1 MDFDADLLDGFPVT
15 SYTTVKGDA
24 TAEIEIKKSRFIGR
38 VAHVENEQAA
48 RDIIEQERSKH
59 PKARHWCTAF
69 VLDPD
74 SRTQRCNDD
83 GEPSGTAGI
92 PMLDV
97 LTGNQLTFVVAV
109 VTRYFGGTL
118 LGAGGLVR
126 AYGAATSAALEGL
139 TRVTRQLVVPVTVTL
154 DYAQAEVAKAKCEQH
169 GWAVI
174 DAQYAQAV
182 TLTFG
187 VAPAEVEEMAAV
199 LADLSAGQAHAV
211 AGEPMYA

>member
-38 VAHVENEQAA
+38 VAHIENEQAA
-48 RDIIEQERSKH
+48 REVIEQERSKH

-74 SRTQRCNDD
+74 ARTQRCNDD

-97 LTGNQLTFVVAV
+97 LAGNQLTYVVAV

-139 TRVTRQLVVPVTVTL
+139 TRVTRQLVVPVTVSL
-154 DYAQAEVAKAKCEQH
+154 DYARAEVAKTKCEQH

-199 LADLSAGQAHAV
+199 LADLSAGQAHAE
-211 AGEPMYA
+211 AGEPRYA

>member
-38 VAHVENEQAA
+38 VTHIENEQAA
-48 RDIIEQERSKH
+48 REVIEQERSKH

-74 SRTQRCNDD
+74 ARTQRCNDD

-97 LTGNQLTFVVAV
+97 LTGNQLTYVVAV

-139 TRVTRQLVVPVTVTL
+139 TRVTRQLVVPVTVSL
-154 DYAQAEVAKAKCEQH
+154 DYARAEVAKTKCEQH

-199 LADLSAGQAHAV
+199 LADLSAGQAHAE
-211 AGEPMYA
+211 AGEPRYA

>member
-38 VAHVENEQAA
+38 VAHIENEQAA
-48 RDIIEQERSKH
+48 REVIEQERSKH

-74 SRTQRCNDD
+74 ARTQRCNDD

-97 LTGNQLTFVVAV
+97 LTGNQLTYVVAV

-139 TRVTRQLVVPVTVTL
+139 TRVTRQLVVPVTVSL
-154 DYAQAEVAKAKCEQH
+154 DYARAEVAKTKCEQH

-199 LADLSAGQAHAV
+199 LADLSAGQAHAM
-211 AGEPMYA
+211 AREPRYA